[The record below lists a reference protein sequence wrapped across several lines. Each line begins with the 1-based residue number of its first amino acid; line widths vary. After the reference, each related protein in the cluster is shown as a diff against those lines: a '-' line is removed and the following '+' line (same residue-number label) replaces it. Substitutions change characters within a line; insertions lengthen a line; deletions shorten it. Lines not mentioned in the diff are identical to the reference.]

1 MKEQIVCVERWKV
14 LFWICHVFTH
24 GTHRRR
30 CLVCSCVYR
39 SESLQR
45 NQNLKNNVGV
55 VGFQAVVEATEV
67 EDV

>member
-1 MKEQIVCVERWKV
+1 MLNVGKFYSGYVTFLK
-14 LFWICHVFTH
+14 TH

-55 VGFQAVVEATEV
+55 VGFQTVVEATEV